1 MFTLQ
6 DKIFLAIATIF
17 FVAMIYL
24 AHYYLKSLDQ
34 DSHSKPLESS
44 MEKELDL

>member
-6 DKIFLAIATIF
+6 DKIFLAIATIL
-17 FVAMIYL
+17 FVAMTYL

-44 MEKELDL
+44 MEEKLDL

>member
-1 MFTLQ
+1 MFTLK

-17 FVAMIYL
+17 FVAITYL

-34 DSHSKPLESS
+34 DSHSKSLESFI
-44 MEKELDL
+44 KEDVDL

>member
-1 MFTLQ
+1 MFTLK

-17 FVAMIYL
+17 FVAITYL

-34 DSHSKPLESS
+34 DSHSKPLESF
-44 MEKELDL
+44 MKENIDL

>member
-1 MFTLQ
+1 MFTLK

-17 FVAMIYL
+17 FVAITYL

-34 DSHSKPLESS
+34 DFLPKPLESF
-44 MEKELDL
+44 MKEELDL